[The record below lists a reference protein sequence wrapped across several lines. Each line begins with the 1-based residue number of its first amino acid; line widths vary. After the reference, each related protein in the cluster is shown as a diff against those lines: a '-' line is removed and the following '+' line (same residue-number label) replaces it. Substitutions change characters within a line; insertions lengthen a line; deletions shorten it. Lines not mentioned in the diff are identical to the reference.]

1 MKKLVA
7 LLCMFTCIFSLTACA
22 KGDTTDYKSNYDEAA
37 LRESTE
43 YIVTQLESMDD
54 AQLEEIV
61 NMKNEKIASDVEVA
75 KSIKAS
81 YKSWLDSKEELGA
94 YAPEDSDT
102 FLLEADA
109 DGATATLTAT
119 FANRQARVIV
129 HYTDESQLD
138 TFKFEPIYSTGESMA
153 NAGLNTV
160 LGMGTVFVVL
170 IFISFL
176 ISLFKY
182 INKAETYFAQR
193 KDRKNAMKQE
203 DTFVPVD
210 PANAPAVL
218 EEVSDEVDDLELVAV
233 ITAAVAASMN
243 TSVDQLVVRSIKRK
257 STNKWQK
264 A

>member
-22 KGDTTDYKSNYDEAA
+22 KGETTDYTANYNKDD

-43 YIVTQLESMDD
+43 YVITQLESMEDS
-54 AQLEEIV
+54 QLEQIV

-75 KSIKAS
+75 RGIKAS
-81 YKSWLDSKEELGA
+81 YKSWLDAKQELGA
-94 YAPEDSDT
+94 YTPSDADT
-102 FLLEADA
+102 FVFEADA

-119 FANRQARVIV
+119 FANRQAKVIV

-160 LGMGTVFVVL
+160 IGMGTVFVIL

-176 ISLFKY
+176 IYLFKY
-182 INKAETYFAQR
+182 INKAEMYFAQR
-193 KDRKNAMKQE
+193 KDRKYAQQE
-203 DTFVPVD
+203 DNFVPVD

-218 EEVSDEVDDLELVAV
+218 DEVSEEVDDLELVAV

-257 STNKWQK
+257 NTNKWQK